1 MNLRLFFFLTFVAFS
16 GCSPLPWRGADS
28 EPPGFSL
35 TPRHT
40 TIRPGTVLTLPEAIR
55 IARAGNP
62 QAVAARYLEQQ
73 AEAVRMQALSPALPQ
88 LKLSGRAARYRDPQ
102 RVASP
107 SSTNPTAT
115 SVSSEDLGTWD
126 AVVTLNLFAGG
137 RDVWNFRM
145 AQDLVGAARLDAQQ
159 LERTVTTLV
168 IAAYYQA
175 VWRRAVAG
183 ALRASARALAAEKE
197 RISALQAQDKASLLD
212 VTRVQVRAAEV
223 MDQARAEDA
232 QAELAMLQLFHLLGL
247 QPVPVKMEAPAGDP
261 VGPVPSDD
269 QLVWKEILA
278 RRPDLKA
285 ARLRISSQRAKVTSV
300 QAELWPTLSLAGSF
314 GQRVDTSGW
323 PVEDG
328 HWRNSGYLGLEM
340 AWSPFE
346 GGRIH
351 YLVEQEKAA
360 LRVMVEN
367 LRALELSAVLEIR
380 TTLARLRS
388 ARDRLETARESL
400 ALARTSLE
408 LEKKKMELGQ
418 STFTDFQLIE
428 SSFLE
433 AQVRVLQLTAEVRIT
448 WYQFRLATG
457 DL

>member
-1 MNLRLFFFLTFVAFS
+1 MSRLFILFLLSLAGT
-16 GCSPLPWRGADS
+16 GCSPLPWRGADM

-35 TPRHT
+35 TARQT
-40 TIRPGTVLTLPEAIR
+40 TIRPGSLLTLPEAIR

-62 QAVAARYLEQQ
+62 QTVAARYLEQQ
-73 AEAVRMQALSPALPQ
+73 AKAVRMQALSPALPQ
-88 LKLSGRAARYRDPQ
+88 VKLSGRAARYRDPQ

-107 SSTNPTAT
+107 SATNPTAT

-183 ALRASARALAAEKE
+183 ALHASARALEAETV
-197 RISALQAQDKASLLD
+197 RVRTLLAHDKASLLD

-232 QAELAMLQLFHLLGL
+232 QAELALLQLFHLLGL
-247 QPVPVKMEAPAGDP
+247 SAVPVKLEPPAEDP
-261 VGPVPSDD
+261 VGSVPSDD
-269 QLVWKEILA
+269 QLAWKEILA

-285 ARLRISSQRAKVTSV
+285 ARLRISSQRAKVTTV
-300 QAELWPTLSLAGSF
+300 EAELWPTLALAGSF
-314 GQRVDTSGW
+314 GQRVDISGW

-351 YLVEQEKAA
+351 YLVQQETAA
-360 LRVMVEN
+360 LRVMIEN

-400 ALARTSLE
+400 TLARTSLE
-408 LEKKKMELGQ
+408 LEKKKVELGQ

-428 SSFLE
+428 SSFLD
-433 AQVRVLQLTAEVRIT
+433 AQVRVLQLMAEVRIA

-457 DL
+457 EL